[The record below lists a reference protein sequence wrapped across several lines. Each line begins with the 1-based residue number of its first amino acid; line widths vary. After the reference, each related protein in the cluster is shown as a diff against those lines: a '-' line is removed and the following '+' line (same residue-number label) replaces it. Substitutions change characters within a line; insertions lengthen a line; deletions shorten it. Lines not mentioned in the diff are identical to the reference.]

1 MSGKADLGDDPAPG
15 DGPARDERPAQSGR
29 AAPDEAPALD
39 GVIHHPTRLTLVA
52 FLSACDEAEFAA
64 VRDGCRVSDSVLS
77 KNASALEAAGYL
89 RVRKGHVGKRP
100 RTWLSLTPMR
110 PTSAGPAPRGT
121 PGSGGRRPRRGGLR
135 RRVAPPRTAVD
146 CGSLDG
152 FASPDRVMAE

>member
-1 MSGKADLGDDPAPG
+1 MSGEADLGDSPAPG

-100 RTWLSLTPMR
+100 RTWLSLTP
-110 PTSAGPAPRGT
+110 AGRQALTRHLAALQDLVDAARG
-121 PGSGGRRPRRGGLR
+121 
-135 RRVAPPRTAVD
+135 A
-146 CGSLDG
+146 
-152 FASPDRVMAE
+152 ASSVGA

>member
-77 KNASALEAAGYL
+77 KNASALEVAGYL
-89 RVRKGHVGKRP
+89 HVRKGHVGKRP
-100 RTWLSLTPMR
+100 RTWLSLTP
-110 PTSAGPAPRGT
+110 AGRQALARHLAALQDLVDAARGAA
-121 PGSGGRRPRRGGLR
+121 GSVG
-135 RRVAPPRTAVD
+135 A
-146 CGSLDG
+146 
-152 FASPDRVMAE
+152 

>member
-1 MSGKADLGDDPAPG
+1 MSGEADLGDGPAPG

-100 RTWLSLTPMR
+100 RTWLSLTP
-110 PTSAGPAPRGT
+110 AGRQALTRHLAALQDLVDAARGAA
-121 PGSGGRRPRRGGLR
+121 GSVG
-135 RRVAPPRTAVD
+135 A
-146 CGSLDG
+146 
-152 FASPDRVMAE
+152 

>member
-1 MSGKADLGDDPAPG
+1 MSGEAGLGDEPAPG

-89 RVRKGHVGKRP
+89 HVRKGHVGKRP
-100 RTWLSLTPMR
+100 RTWLSLTP
-110 PTSAGPAPRGT
+110 AGRQALARHLAALQDLVDAARGAA
-121 PGSGGRRPRRGGLR
+121 GSVG
-135 RRVAPPRTAVD
+135 A
-146 CGSLDG
+146 
-152 FASPDRVMAE
+152 

>member
-1 MSGKADLGDDPAPG
+1 MSEEADRGDDPAPG
-15 DGPARDERPAQSGR
+15 DDPARDERPAQSGS
-29 AAPDEAPALD
+29 AAPDEAPALDGAPAPDEAPALD

-100 RTWLSLTPMR
+100 RTWLSLTP
-110 PTSAGPAPRGT
+110 AGRQALARHLAALQDLVDAARGAA
-121 PGSGGRRPRRGGLR
+121 GSVG
-135 RRVAPPRTAVD
+135 A
-146 CGSLDG
+146 
-152 FASPDRVMAE
+152 

>member
-1 MSGKADLGDDPAPG
+1 MSGEADRGDDPAPG
-15 DGPARDERPAQSGR
+15 DDPARDERPAQSGS
-29 AAPDEAPALD
+29 AAPDEAPALDGAPAPDEAPALD

-100 RTWLSLTPMR
+100 RTWLSLTP
-110 PTSAGPAPRGT
+110 AGRQALARHLAALQDLVDAARGAA
-121 PGSGGRRPRRGGLR
+121 GSVG
-135 RRVAPPRTAVD
+135 A
-146 CGSLDG
+146 
-152 FASPDRVMAE
+152 

>member
-1 MSGKADLGDDPAPG
+1 MSGEADPGGDPAPG

-29 AAPDEAPALD
+29 AAPDEVPALD

-100 RTWLSLTPMR
+100 RTWLSLTP
-110 PTSAGPAPRGT
+110 AGRQALARHLAALQDLVGAARGAA
-121 PGSGGRRPRRGGLR
+121 GSVG
-135 RRVAPPRTAVD
+135 A
-146 CGSLDG
+146 
-152 FASPDRVMAE
+152 

>member
-15 DGPARDERPAQSGR
+15 DGPARDERPTQSGR
-29 AAPDEAPALD
+29 AAPDGAPALD

-89 RVRKGHVGKRP
+89 HVRKGHVGKRP
-100 RTWLSLTPMR
+100 RTWLSLTP
-110 PTSAGPAPRGT
+110 AGRQALARHLAALQDLVDAARGAA
-121 PGSGGRRPRRGGLR
+121 GSVG
-135 RRVAPPRTAVD
+135 A
-146 CGSLDG
+146 
-152 FASPDRVMAE
+152 

>member
-1 MSGKADLGDDPAPG
+1 MSGEADRGDDPAPG
-15 DGPARDERPAQSGR
+15 DGPARDERPAQSGS
-29 AAPDEAPALD
+29 AAPGEAPALD

-100 RTWLSLTPMR
+100 RTWLSLTP
-110 PTSAGPAPRGT
+110 AGRQALARHLAALQDLVDAARGAA
-121 PGSGGRRPRRGGLR
+121 GSVG
-135 RRVAPPRTAVD
+135 A
-146 CGSLDG
+146 
-152 FASPDRVMAE
+152 

>member
-1 MSGKADLGDDPAPG
+1 MSGEADLGDGPAPG

-89 RVRKGHVGKRP
+89 HVRKGHVGKRP
-100 RTWLSLTPMR
+100 RTWLSLTP
-110 PTSAGPAPRGT
+110 AGRQALTRHLAALQDLVDAARG
-121 PGSGGRRPRRGGLR
+121 
-135 RRVAPPRTAVD
+135 A
-146 CGSLDG
+146 
-152 FASPDRVMAE
+152 ASSVGA

>member
-1 MSGKADLGDDPAPG
+1 MSGEAGLGDGPAPG

-29 AAPDEAPALD
+29 ATPDEAPALD

-89 RVRKGHVGKRP
+89 DVRKGHVGKRP
-100 RTWLSLTPMR
+100 RTWLSLTP
-110 PTSAGPAPRGT
+110 AGRQALARHLAALQDLVDAARGAA
-121 PGSGGRRPRRGGLR
+121 GSVG
-135 RRVAPPRTAVD
+135 A
-146 CGSLDG
+146 
-152 FASPDRVMAE
+152 

>member
-1 MSGKADLGDDPAPG
+1 MSGEADLGDSPAPG

-89 RVRKGHVGKRP
+89 HVRKGHVGKRP
-100 RTWLSLTPMR
+100 RTWLSLTP
-110 PTSAGPAPRGT
+110 AGRQALTRHLAALQDLVDAARG
-121 PGSGGRRPRRGGLR
+121 
-135 RRVAPPRTAVD
+135 A
-146 CGSLDG
+146 
-152 FASPDRVMAE
+152 ASSVGA

>member
-1 MSGKADLGDDPAPG
+1 MSGEADRGDDPAPG
-15 DGPARDERPAQSGR
+15 DDPARDERPAQSGS

-64 VRDGCRVSDSVLS
+64 VRDGCRVSDSALS

-100 RTWLSLTPMR
+100 RTWLSLTP
-110 PTSAGPAPRGT
+110 AGRQALARHLAALQDLVDAARGAA
-121 PGSGGRRPRRGGLR
+121 GSVG
-135 RRVAPPRTAVD
+135 A
-146 CGSLDG
+146 
-152 FASPDRVMAE
+152 